1 MSILLEIATGQFV
14 RVMVYFMCPSL
25 GSERPW
31 ATVDNVAQSGEEIM
45 THSKWHLPPDRYF
58 GPDPTQRR
66 IARELYELVAD
77 LPIISPHGHVDPR
90 LFASEAAT
98 FGTPTELLIIPDH
111 YVFRMLYSQGIP
123 LEALGIPRADG
134 GPVEHDHR
142 QIWQIF
148 ADNFR
153 LYRGTPT
160 GTWLAHEIHVVFG
173 IEEKLTSQTAQ
184 AIYDQVE
191 ARLATPEFRP
201 RALFERFNIE
211 VLCTTD
217 AATDPLP
224 YHQAICDSGWKG
236 DIRPTFRPD
245 AVVNLLTPGWRDNI
259 VALSEISGISV
270 RSYPTF
276 IQALEQRRAFFK
288 SMGATATDHGAQS
301 AYTAELSPKE
311 AEAIFQRALRGRAMP
326 DDAISSSI
334 TEEMAAAFTA
344 HLIMESARMSI
355 EDGLVMQ
362 FHVGSV
368 RSHNRL
374 LFDRFGRDKGC
385 DIPERTE
392 FTHNLRPLLNKYGND
407 SRLTLI
413 VFTLDESTYARELAP
428 LAGHYPALKLGPP
441 WWFHDSVN
449 GMMRYF
455 QQVMET
461 AGLHNTV
468 GFNDDTRA
476 FPSIPARHDLWRRA
490 SANWL
495 AGLVVRGI
503 VDSDDAHEMIQDTA
517 YRLAKR
523 AYKFGD

>member
-1 MSILLEIATGQFV
+1 
-14 RVMVYFMCPSL
+14 
-25 GSERPW
+25 
-31 ATVDNVAQSGEEIM
+31 M
-45 THSKWHLPPDRYF
+45 TYPKWRLPPDRYF
-58 GPDPTQRR
+58 DPAPTQRR
-66 IARELYELVAD
+66 MARDLYELVAD
-77 LPIISPHGHVDPR
+77 LPIMSPHGHVDPR
-90 LFASEAAT
+90 LFADENAT
-98 FGTPTELLIIPDH
+98 FGTPAALLIIPDH
-111 YVFRMLYSQGIP
+111 YVFRLLYSQGIP
-123 LEALGIPRADG
+123 LESLGIPRADG
-134 GPVEHDHR
+134 AAVEQDHR

-148 ADNFR
+148 ADNFY
-153 LYRGTPT
+153 LFRGTPT
-160 GTWLAHEIHVVFG
+160 GAWLAHGLHVVFG
-173 IEEKLTSQTAQ
+173 IEEKLTGATAQ
-184 AIYDQVE
+184 AVYDQIE
-191 ARLATPEFRP
+191 ARLATPEFCP
-201 RALFERFNIE
+201 RALFERLNIE

-217 AATDPLP
+217 AATDPLLH
-224 YHQAICDSGWKG
+224 HQAIRDSGWSG

-311 AEAIFQRALRGRAMP
+311 AEAIFQCALRGRATP
-326 DDAISSSI
+326 DDAHR
-334 TEEMAAAFTA
+334 FTA

-428 LAGHYPALKLGPP
+428 LAGHYPALRLGPP

-476 FPSIPARHDLWRRA
+476 FPSIPARHDLWRRV

-495 AGLVVRGI
+495 AGLVARGI
-503 VDSDDAHEMIQDTA
+503 VDSDDAREMIQDTA
-517 YRLAKR
+517 YRLARR